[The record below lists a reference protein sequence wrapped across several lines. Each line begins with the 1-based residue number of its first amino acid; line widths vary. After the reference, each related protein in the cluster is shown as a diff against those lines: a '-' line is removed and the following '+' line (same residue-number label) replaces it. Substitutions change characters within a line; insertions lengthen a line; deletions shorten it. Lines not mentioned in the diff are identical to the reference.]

1 MARLARRKMLV
12 LAGGAGVWPLLVGC
26 GQDPTG
32 KAYTVGCSPDAPPF
46 DFVDPTSNKPTG
58 AMVDIVQAV
67 TKDAGLKVRIE
78 IVPFAEM
85 IPSLTAHKIDLTCT
99 ALLRTPAREQVV
111 SFTNPIYAL
120 GGAVLLPAEDSR
132 SCQNLSAL
140 VDLTV
145 GVESSSRFVTQLE
158 EAGVTSIKPYATF
171 PEVIRAVHDGQIQAG
186 YGAYAI
192 VAYYLRTEPDLKVRV
207 ATDFAPPLKEE
218 LCLITRKNDFELIA
232 RLNVSIE
239 RLRAR
244 EIQAILERW
253 GLV

>member
-12 LAGGAGVWPLLVGC
+12 LAGVACGSPLLAGC
-26 GQDPTG
+26 GEDVTG
-32 KAYTVGCSPDAPPF
+32 KAYIVGCSPDAPPF
-46 DFVDPTSNKPTG
+46 DFADPTSNKPTG

-67 TKDAGLKVRIE
+67 TKDAALKTRME

-99 ALLRTPAREQVV
+99 ALLRTPEREQVV
-111 SFTNPIYAL
+111 SFTNSVYTF
-120 GGAVLLPAEDSR
+120 GGAVLLPAGDSR
-132 SCQNLSAL
+132 SCPNLSAL

-145 GVESSSRFVTQLE
+145 GVEASSRFVTQLE
-158 EAGVTSIKPYATF
+158 EWGVTSIKPYATF

-186 YGAYAI
+186 YGAHAI
-192 VAYYLRTEPDLKVRV
+192 MAYYLRTEPDLKVRV
-207 ATDFAPPLKEE
+207 ASDFTPPKLEE

-239 RLRAR
+239 RLKAR
-244 EIQAILERW
+244 DIQATLARW
-253 GLV
+253 SLV